1 MPLFES
7 GEMYLETLLLLFQ
20 KLPHVRSLDLAE
32 TMNYSKPSVSRAVG
46 ILKTDGYILV
56 DDNGY
61 ITFTAKGKTL
71 ANKIYDRHVTLSK
84 LLERLGVDD
93 KTATEDACRIEHVIS
108 DKSFKAIKNFAKN
121 YPER

>member
-7 GEMYLETLLLLFQ
+7 GEMYLETLLLLFKQ
-20 KLPHVRSLDLAE
+20 MPHVRSLDLAE

-46 ILKTDGYILV
+46 ILKADGYILV

-61 ITFTAKGKTL
+61 ITFTTKGKTL
-71 ANKIYDRHVTLSK
+71 ANKIYDRHVTISK

>member
-7 GEMYLETLLLLFQ
+7 GEMYLETLLLLFKQ
-20 KLPHVRSLDLAE
+20 MPHVRSLDLAE

-46 ILKTDGYILV
+46 ILKADGYILV

-61 ITFTAKGKTL
+61 ITFTTKGKTL

>member
-7 GEMYLETLLLLFQ
+7 GEMYLETLLLLF
-20 KLPHVRSLDLAE
+20 KKMPHVRSLDLAE

-46 ILKTDGYILV
+46 ILKADGYILV

-61 ITFTAKGKTL
+61 ITFTTKGKTL

>member
-20 KLPHVRSLDLAE
+20 KMPQVRSLDLAE

-46 ILKTDGYILV
+46 ILKTEGYILV
-56 DDNGY
+56 DQNGY

-71 ANKIYDRHVTLSK
+71 ADKIYDRHVTISS
-84 LLERLGVDD
+84 LLEKLGVDD

-108 DKSFKAIKNFAKN
+108 DKSFKAIKKYAKGL
-121 YPER
+121 P

>member
-20 KLPHVRSLDLAE
+20 KMPQVRSLDLAE

-46 ILKTDGYILV
+46 ILKTEGYILV
-56 DDNGY
+56 DQNGY

-71 ANKIYDRHVTLSK
+71 ADKIYDRHVTISS
-84 LLERLGVDD
+84 LLEKLGVDD

-108 DKSFKAIKNFAKN
+108 DKSFKAIKKYAKGL
-121 YPER
+121 PEK

>member
-7 GEMYLETLLLLFQ
+7 GEMYLETLLLLF
-20 KLPHVRSLDLAE
+20 KKMPHVRSLDLAE

-46 ILKTDGYILV
+46 ILKADGYILV

-61 ITFTAKGKTL
+61 ITFTTKGKTL
-71 ANKIYDRHVTLSK
+71 ANKIYDRHVTISK

>member
-7 GEMYLETLLLLFQ
+7 GEMYLETLLLLFKKMPQ
-20 KLPHVRSLDLAE
+20 VRSLDLAE

-46 ILKTDGYILV
+46 ILKTEGYILV
-56 DDNGY
+56 DQNGY

-71 ANKIYDRHVTLSK
+71 ADKIYDRHVTISS
-84 LLERLGVDD
+84 LLEKLGVDD

-108 DKSFKAIKNFAKN
+108 DKSFKAIKKYAKGL
-121 YPER
+121 PEK